1 MASRPVRFFFEMS
14 EWKKMSNVIAID
26 GPAASGKSTVARMLA
41 ERFGIAYVNTGSLYR
56 AVAYAA
62 LRGGMEFSRLDRDFL
77 AQLQFDYAPDEN
89 GAFTLRMN
97 GVFLREELR
106 SPEVAAGAS
115 AVATLPVVREALL
128 DVQRSMAGERM
139 IVMEGRDIGTVVFPD
154 ARYKFFVTATPEE
167 RARRR
172 LAQSGEVAAG
182 ATLEEVAREIAA
194 RDKQDSERKTAPLKP
209 AEDAIRIDTTGR
221 TIAEV
226 VEMIAAYVK

>member
-14 EWKKMSNVIAID
+14 GWKKMSNVIAID

-62 LRGGMEFSRLDRDFL
+62 LRAGMEFSRIDRDFL
-77 AQLQFDYAPDEN
+77 AQLRFDYAPDDN
-89 GAFTLRMN
+89 GAFTLQMN

-115 AVATLPVVREALL
+115 AVATLPVVRGALL
-128 DVQRSMAGERM
+128 DVQRSMAGARM

-194 RDKQDSERKTAPLKP
+194 RDKQDSERETAPLKP